1 MFLFTNKTFYD
12 NIVFKEALILRE
24 RLLFLRKNLKLNQEH
39 FGKRIEMSKASISA
53 LEKGMREITDR
64 TVKLICSE
72 YNVNEEWLRTGIG
85 EMFNTS
91 DDLIEIFGYAFN
103 DLDDDEKQFLK
114 NFLTLSKNER
124 QTTLKYMRKIF
135 NS

>member
-24 RLLFLRKNLKLNQEH
+24 RLLFLRKNLELNQEN

-124 QTTLKYMRKIF
+124 QSTLKYMRKIF